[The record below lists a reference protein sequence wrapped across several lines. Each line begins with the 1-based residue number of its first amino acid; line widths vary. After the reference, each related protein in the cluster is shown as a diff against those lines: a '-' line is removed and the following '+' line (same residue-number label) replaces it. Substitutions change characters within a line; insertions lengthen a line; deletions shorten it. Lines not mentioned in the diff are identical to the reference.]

1 MTKKIDSELDP
12 TKLKK
17 LIAEQANFNETLTA
31 DMVYRIKEDMDRAEA
46 RKLQPC
52 FVRAFFQGGLATLGG
67 EMRKRGNGR
76 WSIPHVPAVIREKA
90 KVLNSRRPVAS
101 TYDYVCFDKQAI
113 RPTASSP
120 EAAFL
125 HPGHPLVAAVTKLI
139 AETKGGYLKSGA
151 VMVDPADEGTEPS
164 LLFMIDHTIAAGAT
178 RRTVSRR
185 LQFVR
190 LGAKGEASY
199 AGWAPHLDLK
209 APDAQAMEIAK
220 KVKSEPWLQA
230 DLEKLA
236 ADYATE
242 HVVREHYDDVRSRQ
256 IAKLDKLLASVQ
268 ASLTKA
274 TTVYQRKYAEFL
286 SDSKKPDAPATAIAS
301 AEQMRRKVDELKTR
315 LASRQTEIAD
325 EKNLVSLAPVVQGG
339 ILVIP
344 QGLIDA
350 SDPGRAG
357 ASAAPQLAVDAAA
370 RKRVEL
376 LAMKA
381 VTETEQAL
389 GNTVTD
395 VSAFKCGW
403 DLTSRYPAPVNK
415 DDPIREDRHIEVKGR
430 VKGAT
435 DVILT
440 CNEISYAVNQGDKFI
455 LALVL
460 VDGDKT
466 EGPYYIRNIW
476 TNELNFGVEHESYK
490 IADLLTKAEKPEDT
504 L

>member
-1 MTKKIDSELDP
+1 
-12 TKLKK
+12 
-17 LIAEQANFNETLTA
+17 
-31 DMVYRIKEDMDRAEA
+31 
-46 RKLQPC
+46 
-52 FVRAFFQGGLATLGG
+52 
-67 EMRKRGNGR
+67 
-76 WSIPHVPAVIREKA
+76 
-90 KVLNSRRPVAS
+90 
-101 TYDYVCFDKQAI
+101 
-113 RPTASSP
+113 
-120 EAAFL
+120 
-125 HPGHPLVAAVTKLI
+125 
-139 AETKGGYLKSGA
+139 
-151 VMVDPADEGTEPS
+151 
-164 LLFMIDHTIAAGAT
+164 
-178 RRTVSRR
+178 
-185 LQFVR
+185 
-190 LGAKGEASY
+190 
-199 AGWAPHLDLK
+199 
-209 APDAQAMEIAK
+209 
-220 KVKSEPWLQA
+220 
-230 DLEKLA
+230 
-236 ADYATE
+236 
-242 HVVREHYDDVRSRQ
+242 
-256 IAKLDKLLASVQ
+256 
-268 ASLTKA
+268 
-274 TTVYQRKYAEFL
+274 
-286 SDSKKPDAPATAIAS
+286 
-301 AEQMRRKVDELKTR
+301 MRRKVDELKTR
-315 LASRQTEIAD
+315 LASRQNEIAD

-357 ASAAPQLAVDAAA
+357 ASAASQLAVDAAA

-395 VSAFKCGW
+395 VSALKCGW

-460 VDGDKT
+460 VDGEKT